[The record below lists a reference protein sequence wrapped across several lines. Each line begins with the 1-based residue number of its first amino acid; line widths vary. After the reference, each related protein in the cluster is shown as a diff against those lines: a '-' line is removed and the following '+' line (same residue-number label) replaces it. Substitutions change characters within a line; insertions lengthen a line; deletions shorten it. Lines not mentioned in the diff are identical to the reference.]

1 MDDGYVLAGRIS
13 VEKPWEEPFGKKKR
27 GQPKSGQLLL
37 PGGKPLR
44 HGAEEKSQ
52 GRDSKASDIFPLLK
66 AVGLEAFH
74 GVFCQHELDKAELKH
89 WNPVNLFPSCFQLP
103 AGPLRRL
110 LDLVQE
116 ECSMYQA
123 GDMLDSLRMSV
134 ARRSPFVPDQTDC

>member
-1 MDDGYVLAGRIS
+1 M
-13 VEKPWEEPFGKKKR
+13 EEPFRKKKR
-27 GQPKSGQLLL
+27 GQPNSGQLLL

-89 WNPVNLFPSCFQLP
+89 WNPVNLFPSCFSC
-103 AGPLRRL
+103 PLDRCVDCWIWCRRSVQCMKRVTCLTHCACLL
-110 LDLVQE
+110 LDVRRSL
-116 ECSMYQA
+116 QA
-123 GDMLDSLRMSV
+123 KQT
-134 ARRSPFVPDQTDC
+134 ARRYGLQNVRSHVLK